1 MAHRNMVGGT
11 AYDTTGGRTLVDGTV
26 YGIQKGKTMVD
37 GTVREIGFGPSI
49 VHVYID
55 GEGHSSNLYA
65 TIRGTKYYK
74 TTDFF
79 GNANEFEMEPGEEI
93 TAYAKQN
100 KTGYG
105 ARIYV
110 SRKGGTKEEVAR
122 SSTSSGAT
130 YSYVIPS
137 GISEL
142 RIELDYDTT
151 LGIHRSALTFY
162 ES

>member
-11 AYDTTGGRTLVDGTV
+11 AYDTTGGRALVDGTV
-26 YGIQKGKTMVD
+26 YSIQKGKTMVD
-37 GTVREIGFGPSI
+37 GTVRELAFGPSI

-55 GEGHSSNLYA
+55 GEGHSSNLYV
-65 TIRGTKYYK
+65 TIRGEKFS
-74 TTDFF
+74 DPDDLF
-79 GNANEFEMEPGEEI
+79 GNVYEWEMEPGEEI

-105 ARIYV
+105 ASIYV
-110 SRKGGTKEEVAR
+110 SRKGGTKEKVAS
-122 SSTSSGAT
+122 SSTNSGAT
-130 YSYVIPS
+130 YSYVVPS